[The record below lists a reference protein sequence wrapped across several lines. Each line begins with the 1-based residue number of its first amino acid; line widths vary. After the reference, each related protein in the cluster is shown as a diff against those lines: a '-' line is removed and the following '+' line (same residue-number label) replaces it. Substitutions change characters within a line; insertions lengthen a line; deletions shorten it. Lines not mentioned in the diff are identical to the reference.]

1 MFDLHRQLTRLV
13 IALALLVSGACPLY
27 GAGWRSL
34 AGHVP
39 KIVSSLTPSGRL
51 PATNELHLAFGLSL
65 RNADDLNR
73 LLEEIYNPASPN
85 FHHYLTPMEFT
96 ARFGPTAADYAA
108 VQEFART
115 NGLRITG
122 THSGRQVLDV
132 SATAGNIER
141 TFHLKLVT
149 YRHPREARDFYAP
162 DAEPT
167 ADFPAAV
174 LQVNGLN
181 NYSIP
186 QPKNIFKP
194 ASANIVSRNGSGA
207 GGAYIGYDFR
217 NAYVPG
223 TTLTG
228 AGQSVALLQF
238 DGYAYNDIV
247 AYANTAG
254 LAMVSLTN
262 VAVNGGVPVPGSG
275 NVEVCLDIEMVM
287 SMAPGISRI
296 IVYEGPNGGTPWSTI
311 LQQIADENL
320 ARQVSCSWGATSPGS
335 PDLVS
340 EGIFKQMSAQG
351 QSFFNATGDSDAFV
365 GGIPFP
371 SESTNITQVGGT
383 TLTMTTGG
391 GAYTSETVW
400 NWNNSGQAGVGSSGG
415 ISANFAIPSW
425 QLGLSMAANQG
436 STTMRNSPDVALTAD
451 NVYVVSGGSGVGS
464 GGHGGTSCAAPL
476 WAGFMALVNQQAA
489 ANGKPPIG
497 FVNPAIYELANQ
509 SIYTSVF
516 HDTTTGDNTWP
527 SSPNAFYGGAGYDLC
542 TGLGT
547 PNGTNLI
554 NALVSP
560 DPFLVTANFGF
571 NASGKAGG
579 PFNVSSKTFFLTN
592 TGVSPLTWSV
602 INTSLWLNV
611 SSAGGTLAAGAGT
624 VATVNLNASAGNL
637 VAGMYSAS
645 LWFSNVTANIGHVR
659 NFTLQAT
666 DPLVLLT
673 TNGFIAY
680 GAVGGPFYPASQI
693 ITFTNLGQVAVPWSL
708 INTSAWLDVSATSG
722 TVLGNGA
729 ASVTASLDPSTAGLT
744 GGTYATSLVVSNPAS
759 HATLTVPFRLLPG
772 QSLVQNGG
780 FETGSFSSWTE
791 SGNTA
796 YTSVSSGNATYVH
809 SGTFAARLGPSG
821 SLGYITQ
828 NLPTLAGQMYLL
840 SFWLANP
847 VNGTTEQFQAS
858 WNGTTVT
865 NLLNPG
871 VLAWNN
877 YSVRVTATSASTA
890 LQFGFRNDPDYFGLD
905 DISVIP
911 ISVPLISNAP
921 TNLSVLTGNNAVF
934 SATAKGAGPLIYQWR
949 KNGTNIANGIGIF
962 GATSNVLTL
971 TSVSAGSAGNYTLL
985 VTNAYGSVT
994 SSIAAL
1000 TVLSLPAITASTVT
1014 NRLAECGKN
1023 TNVFNITATGAAP
1036 LGIQWSL
1043 DNAPVPGATNT
1054 SLTLTNLHLPNHAI
1068 TVIVT
1073 NPYGSAT
1080 NNAIVTVLD
1089 TQPPVLTLNG
1099 GNPIYVEL
1107 GGAFTDPGATAS
1119 DVCAGAVPIVVSGSL
1134 NLGAVGTNML
1144 VYRVDDANG
1153 NTNFATRTV
1162 IVRDTTPPTISWS
1175 YTNLVAA
1182 ADANCSL
1189 PMPDVTGTNFIQAT
1203 DLSGPLTLSQNPTNN
1218 SVLPIG
1224 TNVVVLTVAD
1234 AFGNSAYSTNTVV
1247 VQDQTPPLIVS
1258 QPQSQ
1263 TNLLGTTAD
1272 FSVAVTAC
1280 TPVSFQWY
1288 SNNAA
1293 LPAQIKS
1300 TLTLSAVAPAAG
1312 AENYYVIVT
1321 AAGGSSTSTVVSLTV
1336 NVPLPVINA
1345 AAANP
1350 DGSFTLQLAG
1360 LPGYPYI
1367 LEGTTNLFT
1376 PGSWLP
1382 LATNT
1387 LGQNGLWQ
1395 FTDTSATNFPQQFY
1409 RLELSP

>member
-1 MFDLHRQLTRLV
+1 MAVFSLLWTSMVCPVFGGIGKTLPGHLPKA
-13 IALALLVSGACPLY
+13 IAKLSP
-27 GAGWRSL
+27 
-34 AGHVP
+34 
-39 KIVSSLTPSGRL
+39 IGRL
-51 PATNELHLAFGLSL
+51 PATNELRLAIGLQL
-65 RNADDLNR
+65 RDEAGLDALLNQ
-73 LLEEIYNPASPN
+73 IYDPASPY
-85 FHHYLTPMEFT
+85 FHHYLTPAEFT

-108 VQEFART
+108 VADFALT
-115 NGLRITG
+115 NGFRIIG
-122 THSGRQVLDV
+122 THPGRQVLEV
-132 SATAGNIER
+132 SAPVGKIEQA
-141 TFHLKLVT
+141 FHLKLRT

-174 LQVNGLN
+174 LQIKGLDN
-181 NYSIP
+181 FSVP
-186 QPKNIFKP
+186 QPKNIFAP
-194 ASANIVSRNGSGA
+194 ASAKVGFKNGSGT
-207 GGAYIGYDFR
+207 GGAYLGRDFR

-247 AYANTAG
+247 AYANVAG
-254 LAMVSLTN
+254 QAMVTLTN
-262 VAVNGGVPVPGSG
+262 VPVNGGVSVPGSG

-296 IVYEGPNGGTPWSTI
+296 IVYEGPNGSTAWSTI
-311 LQQIADENL
+311 LQQIADDNL

-351 QSFFNATGDSDAFV
+351 QSFFNATGDSDAFI

-400 NWNNSGQAGVGSSGG
+400 NWNNSGQPGVGSSGG
-415 ISANFAIPSW
+415 ISANFGIPPW
-425 QLGLSMAANQG
+425 QLGLNMAANQG
-436 STTMRNSPDVALTAD
+436 STTLRNSPDVALTAD

-489 ANGKPPIG
+489 ANGQPAMG
-497 FVNPAIYELANQ
+497 FVNPALYDLANQ
-509 SIYTSVF
+509 SIYNSVF
-516 HDTTTGDNTWP
+516 HDITTGNNTWP
-527 SSPNAFYGGAGYDLC
+527 SSPNAFYAGSGYDLC

-560 DPFLVTANFGF
+560 DPFLVTANYGF

-579 PFNVSSKTFFLTN
+579 PFNVSSETFFLTN
-592 TGVSPLTWSV
+592 TGVAPLTWSV

-611 SSAGGTLAAGAGT
+611 SSAGGTLAAGGGT
-624 VATVNLNASAGNL
+624 TATVSLNTAASNL
-637 VAGMYSAS
+637 VAGVYSAS
-645 LWFSNVTANIGHVR
+645 LWFSNVTANVGHVR
-659 NFTLQAT
+659 NFSLQGT

-673 TNGFIAY
+673 TNRFFAY
-680 GAVGGPFYPASQI
+680 GPVGGPFNPAAQI
-693 ITFTNLGQVAVPWSL
+693 VTFTNLGPVAVSWSL
-708 INTSAWLDVSATSG
+708 VNTSAWLDVSATNG
-722 TVLGNGA
+722 TVPGHGA
-729 ASVTASLDPSTAGLT
+729 ASVTASLDPSAASLA

-759 HATLTVPFRLLPG
+759 HATLTVPFQLLPG

-796 YTSVSSGNATYVH
+796 YTSVGSGNATYVH
-809 SGTFAARLGPSG
+809 SGTFAALLGPSG
-821 SLGYITQ
+821 SLGYLTQ
-828 NLPTLAGQMYLL
+828 NLPTSAGQTYLL

-847 VNGTTEQFQAS
+847 VNGTTEQFQAN

-871 VLAWNN
+871 VLPWNN
-877 YSVRVTATSASTA
+877 YTVRVTASSTNTA

-905 DISVIP
+905 DIAVIP
-911 ISVPLISNAP
+911 ISVPVISVAP
-921 TNLSVLTGNNAVF
+921 TNLTVGAGSPAVF
-934 SATAKGAGPLIYQWR
+934 HATVSGSAPLVYQWR
-949 KNGTNIANGIGIF
+949 KSGTNLANGVGIF

-971 TSVSAGSAGNYTLL
+971 TSVSVGSAGNYTLL
-985 VTNAYGSVT
+985 VTNAYGAVT
-994 SSIAAL
+994 SSIATL
-1000 TVLSLPAITASTVT
+1000 TVLLPPAITASTVT
-1014 NRLAECGKN
+1014 NRLAECGNN
-1023 TNVFNITATGAAP
+1023 TNVFSLTATGVAP

-1043 DNAPVPGATNT
+1043 DNVPVPGATNA
-1054 SLTLTNLHLPNHAI
+1054 SLMLTNLHLPNHAI
-1068 TVIVT
+1068 SVIVT

-1080 NNAIVTVLD
+1080 NNAVVTVQD
-1089 TQPPVLTLNG
+1089 TQPPALTLNG
-1099 GNPIYVEL
+1099 GTPIYVEL
-1107 GGAFTDPGATAS
+1107 GGAFTDPGATAG
-1119 DVCAGAVPIVVSGSL
+1119 DVCAGPVAVVVSGSV
-1134 NLGAVGTNML
+1134 NLGAVGTNTL
-1144 VYRVDDANG
+1144 VYRADDGNG
-1153 NTNFATRTV
+1153 NTNFVTRTV

-1175 YTNLVAA
+1175 FTNLVAA
-1182 ADANCSL
+1182 ADADCSL

-1203 DLSGPLTLSQNPTNN
+1203 DLSGPLTVSQNPTNN
-1218 SVLPIG
+1218 FVLPIG
-1224 TNVVVLTVAD
+1224 TNVVVVCVVD
-1234 AFGNSAYSTNTVV
+1234 ALGNTAYSTNTVV
-1247 VQDQTPPLIVS
+1247 VQDQTPPLILS

-1263 TNLLGTTAD
+1263 TNLLGTTAN
-1272 FSVAVTAC
+1272 FSVAATAC
-1280 TPVSFQWY
+1280 TPLTFQWY

-1293 LPAQIKS
+1293 LSAQTKAS
-1300 TLTLSAVAPAAG
+1300 LTLSGVAPAAG
-1312 AENYYVIVT
+1312 AGNYFVVVT
-1321 AAGGSSTSTVVSLTV
+1321 AAGGSSTSAVVTLTV

-1367 LEGTTNLFT
+1367 LEVTTNFFP
-1376 PGSWLP
+1376 PGNWLP

-1387 LGQNGLWQ
+1387 LGTNGLWQ
-1395 FTDTSATNFPQQFY
+1395 FTDTSATNYPQQFY

>member
-1 MFDLHRQLTRLV
+1 MAVLGLLCTAMVCPVFGGIGKTLT
-13 IALALLVSGACPLY
+13 GQ
-27 GAGWRSL
+27 
-34 AGHVP
+34 VP
-39 KIVSSLTPSGRL
+39 KAIAKLTPIGRL
-51 PATNELHLAFGLSL
+51 PATNELRLAIGLRL
-65 RNADDLNR
+65 RDEAGLDN
-73 LLEEIYNPASPN
+73 LLKEIYDPASPN
-85 FHHYLTPMEFT
+85 FHHYLTSQEFT

-108 VQEFART
+108 VADFARS
-115 NGLRITG
+115 NGFQIAG
-122 THSGRQVLDV
+122 THPGRQVLEV
-132 SATAGNIER
+132 SAPVGKIEQA
-141 TFHLKLVT
+141 FHLKLRT

-174 LQVNGLN
+174 LQVSGLDN
-181 NYSIP
+181 FSLP
-186 QPKNIFKP
+186 RPKNILKP
-194 ASANIVSRNGSGA
+194 ASAKVVSKNGSGS
-207 GGAYIGYDFR
+207 GGAYIGHDFR

-247 AYANTAG
+247 AYANDAG
-254 LAMVSLTN
+254 QAMVTLTN
-262 VAVNGGVPVPGSG
+262 VPVNGGVSTPGSG

-296 IVYEGPNGGTPWSTI
+296 IVYEGPNGSTAWSTI
-311 LQQIADENL
+311 LQQIADDNL
-320 ARQVSCSWGATSPGS
+320 AQQVSCSWGNTSPGS

-351 QSFFNATGDSDAFV
+351 QSFFNATGDGDAFV

-400 NWNNSGQAGVGSSGG
+400 NWNNSGQPGVGSSGG
-415 ISANFAIPSW
+415 ISANFGIPPW
-425 QLGLSMAANQG
+425 QLGLSMAVNQG
-436 STTMRNSPDVALTAD
+436 STSMRNSPDVALTAD

-489 ANGKPPIG
+489 ANGKPAMG

-509 SIYTSVF
+509 SIYNSVF

-527 SSPNAFYGGAGYDLC
+527 SSPNAFYAEPGYDLC
-542 TGLGT
+542 TGLGS

-560 DPFLVTANFGF
+560 DPFLVKANYGF

-579 PFNVSSKTFFLTN
+579 PFNVSSETFYLTN
-592 TGVSPLTWSV
+592 TGVTPLTWSV
-602 INTSLWLNV
+602 VNTSLWLNV

-624 VATVNLNASAGNL
+624 SATVSLNASASNL
-637 VAGMYSAS
+637 VAGVYSAS

-659 NFTLQAT
+659 NFTLQGT
-666 DPLVLLT
+666 D
-673 TNGFIAY
+673 
-680 GAVGGPFYPASQI
+680 
-693 ITFTNLGQVAVPWSL
+693 
-708 INTSAWLDVSATSG
+708 
-722 TVLGNGA
+722 
-729 ASVTASLDPSTAGLT
+729 
-744 GGTYATSLVVSNPAS
+744 
-759 HATLTVPFRLLPG
+759 
-772 QSLVQNGG
+772 SLVQNGG

-796 YTSVSSGNATYVH
+796 YTSVGSGNATYVH
-809 SGTFAARLGPSG
+809 SGTFAALLGPSG
-821 SLGYITQ
+821 SLGYLTQ
-828 NLPTLAGQMYLL
+828 NLPTSAGQMYQL
-840 SFWLANP
+840 SFWLVNP
-847 VNGTTEQFQAS
+847 VNGTTEQFQAN

-865 NLLNPG
+865 NILNPG
-871 VLAWNN
+871 VLAWKN
-877 YSVRVTATSASTA
+877 YSFRVTATSASTA

-911 ISVPLISNAP
+911 ISAPAISVAP
-921 TNLSVLTGNNAVF
+921 TNLTVAAGNNAVF
-934 SATAKGAGPLIYQWR
+934 NATVTGSAPLVYQWR
-949 KNGTNIANGIGIF
+949 KSGSNLANGSGIF

-971 TSVSAGSAGNYTLL
+971 TSVSVGSAGNYTLL
-985 VTNAYGSVT
+985 VTNAYGAVT

-1000 TVLSLPAITASTVT
+1000 TVLLPPAITVSTVT
-1014 NRLAECGKN
+1014 NRLAECGNN
-1023 TNVFNITATGAAP
+1023 TNVFSITATGAAP

-1043 DNAPVPGATNT
+1043 DNVPVPGATNAG
-1054 SLTLTNLHLPNHAI
+1054 LTLTNLHLPNHAI

-1089 TQPPVLTLNG
+1089 TLPPVLALSG

-1119 DVCAGAVPIVVSGSL
+1119 DVCAGTVPVVVTGSV
-1134 NLGAVGTNML
+1134 NLGLVGTNTL
-1144 VYRVDDANG
+1144 VYRADDGNG
-1153 NTNFATRTV
+1153 NTNFVTRTV

-1175 YTNLVAA
+1175 FTNLVVA
-1182 ADANCSL
+1182 ADTNCSL

-1203 DLSGPLTLSQNPTNN
+1203 DLSGPLTVSQNPTNN
-1218 SVLPIG
+1218 FVLPIG
-1224 TNVVVLTVAD
+1224 TNVVVLSVAD
-1234 AFGNSAYSTNTVV
+1234 AFGNIAYSTNTVV
-1247 VQDQTPPLIVS
+1247 VQDQTPPFILS

-1263 TNLLGTTAD
+1263 TNFLGTTAN
-1272 FSVAVTAC
+1272 FSVAATAC
-1280 TPVSFQWY
+1280 TPLTFQWY

-1293 LPAQIKS
+1293 LPAQTKAS
-1300 TLTLSAVAPAAG
+1300 LTLSGVAPAAG
-1312 AENYYVIVT
+1312 TGNYFVVVT
-1321 AAGGSSTSTVVSLTV
+1321 ASGGSSTSAVVTLTV

-1367 LEGTTNLFT
+1367 LEATTNFFP
-1376 PGSWLP
+1376 PGNWLP

-1387 LGQNGLWQ
+1387 LGTNGLWQ